1 MIATLSGRRAT
12 DWSKKNPRLRRR
24 LTSIMGVVLLLSGHH
39 PLRRRYWQAG
49 SSKRPNDRCPQG
61 CDEKATVLAN
71 LRQEREFR
79 LAGAGES
86 LSSSMPIMGVS
97 SFT

>member
-1 MIATLSGRRAT
+1 VH
-12 DWSKKNPRLRRR
+12 PR
-24 LTSIMGVVLLLSGHH
+24 
-39 PLRRRYWQAG
+39 
-49 SSKRPNDRCPQG
+49 G
-61 CDEKATVLAN
+61 CDEKATVRAIV
-71 LRQEREFR
+71 EREPEFR